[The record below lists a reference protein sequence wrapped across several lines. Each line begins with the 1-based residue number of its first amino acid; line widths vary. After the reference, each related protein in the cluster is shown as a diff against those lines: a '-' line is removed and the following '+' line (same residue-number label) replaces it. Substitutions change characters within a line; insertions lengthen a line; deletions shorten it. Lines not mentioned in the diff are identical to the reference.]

1 MDVIYDTGKQKVPI
15 KAWLNKDQIED
26 GCLEQAVNLSNLPFI
41 YKHVVL
47 LSDTHQGY
55 GMPIGGVIATENN
68 IIVNAVGRD
77 ISCGMNFFSTN
88 IPAELLKTQ
97 TPNGTLTQAIVG
109 NILRNIPVGRV
120 HHKQKQVNQR
130 LDTIINIWK
139 KEINPVLSAELLP
152 ELESAYYQIGTL
164 GSGNHFIEIQEDELG
179 NVCIMLHSGSRN
191 LGYKICGYFDNIAKD
206 LNEKWFSNVPKEY
219 DLAFLPLN
227 TPECKEY
234 LTWMN
239 LAMDFAEENRNVMKL
254 KIESV
259 LFNMVKKYTNF
270 DHIEKDNEIDINHN
284 YCNIENHFGKNV
296 WVHRK
301 GAIRLRKGNVGIIP
315 GAMGSYSY
323 IVEGLGNSLTFDS
336 ASHGAGRRM
345 GRKKAS
351 EEITVQ
357 QTIEDLNSQGI
368 VLGKSKKDD
377 VAEESRF
384 AYKDIDEV
392 INNQKDVL
400 VVKKKLKTIGVIK
413 A

>member
-1 MDVIYDTGKQKVPI
+1 MDVIYDQNKQKVPI
-15 KAWLNKDQIED
+15 KAWLDKDQIED
-26 GCLEQAVNLSNLPFI
+26 GCLEQAINLSNLPFV

-88 IPAELLKTQ
+88 IPAKLLKTQ

-109 NILRNIPVGRV
+109 NILRNIPVGRT
-120 HHKQKQVNQR
+120 HHKQKQTNQR

-139 KEINPVLSAELLP
+139 EEINPTLSAELLP
-152 ELESAYYQIGTL
+152 ELESVYYQIGTL
-164 GSGNHFIEIQEDELG
+164 GSGNHFIEIQEDENG

-206 LNEKWFSNVPKEY
+206 LNEKWFSSVPKEY

-227 TPECKEY
+227 TVECKEY

-239 LAMDFAEENRNVMKL
+239 LAMDFAEENRKVMKL
-254 KIESV
+254 KIENI
-259 LFNMVKKYTNF
+259 LFNMIKKYTNF

-284 YCNIENHFGKNV
+284 YVMIENHFGKNV

-301 GAIRLRKGNVGIIP
+301 GAIRLRKGDIGIIP

-323 IVEGLGNSLTFDS
+323 IVEGLGNSLTFES

-384 AYKDIDEV
+384 AYKNIDEV

>member
-1 MDVIYDTGKQKVPI
+1 
-15 KAWLNKDQIED
+15 
-26 GCLEQAVNLSNLPFI
+26 
-41 YKHVVL
+41 
-47 LSDTHQGY
+47 
-55 GMPIGGVIATENN
+55 
-68 IIVNAVGRD
+68 
-77 ISCGMNFFSTN
+77 MNFFSTN
-88 IPAELLKTQ
+88 IPAKLLKTQ

-109 NILRNIPVGRV
+109 NILRNIPVGRT

-139 KEINPVLSAELLP
+139 EEINPVLSAELLP

-164 GSGNHFIEIQEDELG
+164 GSGNHFIEIQKDENG

-206 LNEKWFSNVPKEY
+206 LNKKWFSIVPKEY
-219 DLAFLPLN
+219 DLAFLPLG

-254 KIESV
+254 KIENI
-259 LFNMVKKYTNF
+259 LFNMIKKYTNF

-284 YCNIENHFGKNV
+284 YCNIEHHFGKNV

-301 GAIRLRKGNVGIIP
+301 GAIRLRKGDIGIIP

-323 IVEGLGNSLTFDS
+323 IVEGLGNSLTFES
-336 ASHGAGRRM
+336 CSHGAGRRM
-345 GRKKAS
+345 GRKKAL

-384 AYKDIDEV
+384 AYKNIDEV

-400 VVKKKLKTIGVIK
+400 VVKKKLKTVGVIK